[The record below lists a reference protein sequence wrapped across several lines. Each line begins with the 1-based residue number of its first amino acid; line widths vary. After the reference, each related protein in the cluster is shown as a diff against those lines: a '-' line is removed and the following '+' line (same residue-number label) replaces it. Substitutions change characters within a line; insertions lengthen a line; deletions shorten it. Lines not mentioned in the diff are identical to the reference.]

1 MTSDLDHID
10 PIALFA
16 EWYGEA
22 QNCGLKEPSAVT
34 LATADSDGRPTAR
47 MVLLKGYDE
56 RGFVFY
62 TNNESRKGDALR
74 ENPFAALCFY
84 WPPLDRQ
91 LRVEGAVEPVSEQ
104 EADAYFASRDRQARI
119 GAWASAQSRPME
131 GRFVLEMEIA
141 RFAAKYAIGEVPR
154 PPHWSGY
161 RVHPERIEFWS
172 HGAFR
177 LHDRRVFTRQG
188 DGWTAERLFP

>member
-1 MTSDLDHID
+1 MTSELEGDD

-22 QNCGLKEPSAVT
+22 AKCGLKEPTAMT
-34 LATADSDGRPTAR
+34 LATADGQGRPTAR
-47 MVLLKGYDE
+47 MVLLKGHDE

-62 TNNESRKGDALR
+62 TNTESRKGDALR

-84 WPPLDRQ
+84 WPPLGRQ
-91 LRVEGAVEPVSEQ
+91 LLVEGAVEPVAEE

-131 GRFVLEMEIA
+131 GRFVLEREIA
-141 RFAAKYAIGEVPR
+141 RFAAKYAVGDVPR

-161 RVHPERIEFWS
+161 RLTPERIEFWCE
-172 HGAFR
+172 GAFR
-177 LHDRRVFTRQG
+177 LHHRRVFVRQD
-188 DGWTAERLFP
+188 DGWTMTRLFP

>member
-1 MTSDLDHID
+1 MTSKLDATD

-22 QNCGLKEPSAVT
+22 AKCGLKEPTAVT
-34 LATADSDGRPTAR
+34 LATADGQGRPTAR
-47 MVLLKGYDE
+47 MVLLKGHDE

-62 TNNESRKGDALR
+62 TNTQSRKGDALR

-84 WPPLDRQ
+84 WPSLGRQ
-91 LRVEGAVEPVSEQ
+91 LLVEGAVEPVAEE

-131 GRFVLEMEIA
+131 GRFVLEREIA
-141 RFAAKYAIGEVPR
+141 RFAAKFAVGEVPR

-161 RVHPERIEFWS
+161 RLTPDRIEFWRE
-172 HGAFR
+172 GAFR
-177 LHDRRVFTRQG
+177 LHHRRVFVRQG
-188 DGWTAERLFP
+188 DGWTTMRLFP

>member
-1 MTSDLDHID
+1 MTSKLDATD

-22 QNCGLKEPSAVT
+22 AKCGLKEPTAVT
-34 LATADSDGRPTAR
+34 LATADGQGRPTAR
-47 MVLLKGYDE
+47 MVLLKGHDE

-62 TNNESRKGDALR
+62 TNTQSRKGDALR

-84 WPPLDRQ
+84 WPPLGRQ
-91 LRVEGAVEPVSEQ
+91 LRIEGAVEPVAEE

-131 GRFVLEMEIA
+131 GRFVLEREIA
-141 RFAAKYAIGEVPR
+141 RFAAKFAVGEVPR

-161 RVHPERIEFWS
+161 RLTPDRIEFWRE
-172 HGAFR
+172 GAFR
-177 LHDRRVFTRQG
+177 LHHRRVFVRQG
-188 DGWTAERLFP
+188 DGWTTMRLFP

>member
-1 MTSDLDHID
+1 MTSDLDAID

-22 QNCGLKEPSAVT
+22 QNCGLQEPTAVT
-34 LATADSDGRPTAR
+34 LATADGQGRPTAR
-47 MVLLKGYDE
+47 MVLLKGHDE

-62 TNNESRKGDALR
+62 TKTESRKGEALR

-91 LRVEGAVEPVSEQ
+91 LRIEGPVEPVGEA
-104 EADAYFASRDRQARI
+104 EADAYFASRDRQSRI
-119 GAWASAQSRPME
+119 GAWASAQSRPLE
-131 GRFVLEMEIA
+131 GRFVLEREIA
-141 RFAAKYAIGEVPR
+141 RFAAKYAVGSVPR

-161 RVHPERIEFWS
+161 RISPERMEFWS
-172 HGAFR
+172 QGAFR
-177 LHDRRVFTRQG
+177 LHDRRVFTRDG
-188 DGWTAERLFP
+188 DGWTAMRLFP

>member
-16 EWYGEA
+16 DWYGEA

-47 MVLLKGYDE
+47 MVLLKGYDA

-62 TNNESRKGDALR
+62 TNTESRKGDALR

-131 GRFVLEMEIA
+131 GRFVLETEIA
-141 RFAAKYAIGEVPR
+141 RYAAKYAIGEVPR

>member
-1 MTSDLDHID
+1 MTSKLDATD

-22 QNCGLKEPSAVT
+22 ANCGLKDPTAVT
-34 LATADSDGRPTAR
+34 LATADGQGRPTAR
-47 MVLLKGYDE
+47 MVLLKGHDE

-62 TNNESRKGDALR
+62 TNTQSRKGDDLR

-84 WPPLDRQ
+84 WPPLGRQ
-91 LRVEGAVEPVSEQ
+91 LRIEGAVEPVAEE

-131 GRFVLEMEIA
+131 GRFVLEREIA
-141 RFAAKYAIGEVPR
+141 RFAAKFAVGEVPR

-161 RVHPERIEFWS
+161 RLTPDRIEFWRE
-172 HGAFR
+172 GAFR
-177 LHDRRVFTRQG
+177 LHHRRVFVRQG
-188 DGWTAERLFP
+188 DGWTTMRLFP

>member
-1 MTSDLDHID
+1 MTSKLDATD

-22 QNCGLKEPSAVT
+22 AKCGLKEPTAVT
-34 LATADSDGRPTAR
+34 LATADGQGRPTAR
-47 MVLLKGYDE
+47 MVLLKGHDE

-62 TNNESRKGDALR
+62 TNTQSRKGDALR

-84 WPPLDRQ
+84 WPPLGRQ
-91 LRVEGAVEPVSEQ
+91 LLVEGAVEPVAEE

-131 GRFVLEMEIA
+131 GRFVLEREIA
-141 RFAAKYAIGEVPR
+141 RFAAKFAVGEVPR

-161 RVHPERIEFWS
+161 RLTPDRIEFWRE
-172 HGAFR
+172 GAFR
-177 LHDRRVFTRQG
+177 LHHRRVFIRQG
-188 DGWTAERLFP
+188 DGWTTMRLFP